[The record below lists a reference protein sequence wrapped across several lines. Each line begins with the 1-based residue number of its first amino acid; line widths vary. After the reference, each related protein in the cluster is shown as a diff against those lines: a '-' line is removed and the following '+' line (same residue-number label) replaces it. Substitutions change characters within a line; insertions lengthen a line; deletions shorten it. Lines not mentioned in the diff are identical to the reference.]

1 MKIIINDDDV
11 LFFLL
16 SYADTL
22 TPALSLS
29 LSRSPA
35 VLFLSGD
42 YYASH
47 CLLTFS
53 SATNWRWFF

>member
-29 LSRSPA
+29 LALHPSFF
-35 VLFLSGD
+35 FLETTMP
-42 YYASH
+42 
-47 CLLTFS
+47 LIVF
-53 SATNWRWFF
+53 